1 MAILITSDQVRAARA
16 LLKWGQAELAEKSGV
31 SIPAIANIETDRQ
44 QPSLNTQTRLVKA
57 LADAGVELIDGGVRR
72 IRSTIQV
79 FEGDHAHTALLD
91 DIYQELCRTGGQEVL
106 IVGLREMSAYERGRR
121 KLDTD
126 YLKAHLR
133 RLEVL
138 GVRER
143 ILTTTQSQDLLL
155 PRSCYRVL
163 PDEYFSPY
171 VFHIYGDSIAMGAE
185 GPPAQVIIIKS
196 SYFSQSL
203 RGLFNFTWNHAAPLI

>member
-16 LLKWGQAELAEKSGV
+16 LLKWGQAELAEKSCV

-44 QPSLNTQTRLVKA
+44 QPSLSTQMRLVKA

-72 IRSTIQV
+72 TRNAIQV

-106 IVGLREMSAYERGRR
+106 IVGLREMTAYERGRR

-143 ILTTTQSQDLLL
+143 ILTTAQSQDLLL

-171 VFHIYGDSIAMGAE
+171 AFHIYGDSIAMGAE